1 MTIPL
6 AYYDRL
12 FYLCEQLYAINN
24 ISVNSFEIVK
34 LHNQLVIV
42 YSYKESDCFK
52 HKLGLA
58 YNLICYNSAIFK
70 AV

>member
-1 MTIPL
+1 
-6 AYYDRL
+6 
-12 FYLCEQLYAINN
+12 
-24 ISVNSFEIVK
+24 VVVK
-34 LHNQLVIV
+34 VLNQLVIV
-42 YSYKESDCFK
+42 YNYKKRDCFK